1 MKKFTRN
8 IIISL
13 LSKILLIISGIIAQ
27 YFILNSFG
35 SEINGLTSTIT
46 QFLTYFTL
54 LEAGLGLASIQALY
68 APLYEKDSDV
78 INSIL
83 SATDKQYKKTG
94 AIFLVLLIS
103 LSFILPFI
111 TDSSL
116 GYWQI
121 VIITLLMGIP
131 NVLLYFFI
139 GKVNTLLYADRNI
152 HIITILDAVL
162 GIIFA
167 VIKVI
172 IINLGGS
179 IEFVL
184 ISQIVSPIIR
194 IVILFIYVKKK
205 YNYIDFKAK
214 PDNSYISKRWSALVH
229 QFVGMITNHTDVILL
244 GVFSTLSMVSV
255 YSVYNYIYSNI
266 SNVLQTSLL
275 SAPQASFGKWYQSDS
290 KEKFNTRFAAF
301 ELFIFFV
308 VFVIVCTAIVMTLPF
323 VKLYTINVID
333 VEYLNYTLAL
343 LFGISILFSTIRIP
357 YVMMINITGT
367 FKETRL
373 GAILE
378 AVINLAVSIPLLFV
392 MGIEGLLIGTCVALM
407 YRSIDVI
414 VYCYKK
420 LINKSILSIIKL
432 LLIYLSFAVVY
443 IVVFNYC
450 ITLDINN
457 WFSWLLIALC
467 VFLSSCI
474 WFLLPIIIF
483 YPKYL
488 INGFKYLKKYI
499 KKIKFKR

>member
-1 MKKFTRN
+1 MKKFARN

-13 LSKILLIISGIIAQ
+13 LSKVLLILSGIIAQ

-68 APLYEKDSDV
+68 APLHEKNNDV

-83 SATDKQYKKTG
+83 SATDRQYRKTG
-94 AIFLVLLIS
+94 AIFLVLLIG
-103 LSFILPFI
+103 LSFVLPFI
-111 TDSSL
+111 TESSL

-131 NVLLYFFI
+131 NILLYFFI

-152 HIITILDAVL
+152 HVITILDAVL
-162 GIIFA
+162 GIVFA
-167 VIKVI
+167 IIKVV
-172 IINLGGS
+172 IINLGGT

-184 ISQIVSPIIR
+184 ISQIVSPLIR
-194 IVILFIYVKKK
+194 IIILYIYVKKK
-205 YNYIDFKAK
+205 YNYIDFKSK

-266 SNVLQTSLL
+266 SNILQTSLL
-275 SAPQASFGKWYQSDS
+275 SAPQASFGKWYQSDC
-290 KEKFNTRFAAF
+290 KEKFNTKFAVF
-301 ELFIFFV
+301 ELFIFFI
-308 VFVIVCTAIVMTLPF
+308 VFVIVCTAVIMTLPF
-323 VKLYTINVID
+323 VKLYTINVTD
-333 VEYLNYTLAL
+333 VEYLNYTLTL

-357 YVMMINITGT
+357 YIMMVNITGT

-378 AVINLAVSIPLLFV
+378 AIINIAVSIPLFFV
-392 MGIEGLLIGTCVALM
+392 MGIEGLLVGTCVALM

-414 VYCYKK
+414 IYCYKK
-420 LINKSILSIIKL
+420 IINKNILSIINL
-432 LLIYLSFAVVY
+432 LLIYLLFAVVY
-443 IVVFNYC
+443 ILVAKLYF
-450 ITLDINN
+450 TFDING
-457 WFSWLLIALC
+457 WFNWLLIAIC
-467 VFLSSCI
+467 VFLISCI
-474 WFLLPIIIF
+474 WFMLPIIIF
-483 YPKYL
+483 YRKYL
-488 INGFKYLKKYI
+488 VLGFKYLKKI
-499 KKIKFKR
+499 ITKK